1 MWVVTTVDIIRVPP
15 FLSNPDKHSPQVGG
29 MLHAPLV
36 GEIVVGLL
44 LGPEGAG
51 FLLYPEAIVLARTRR
66 GRG

>member
-1 MWVVTTVDIIRVPP
+1 VWVVTTVAIIRVPP
-15 FLSNPDKHSPQVGG
+15 FLSTLNKHSLQVGG